1 MKASRPNNFLSN
13 VVIFFAVTVLTAS
26 VLYFSGCAPT
36 AKQVAPPPV
45 DEARQKAIADS
56 LFKIYSLELNKA
68 WSTGYE
74 YYKNKTYRSAINP
87 FWKVI
92 EIDTINRFKEKYTYL
107 ADSYI
112 KLNVPDSAQI
122 VLELGVKAYPQ
133 NAYLHRTLAYFYDG
147 RGQVEDA
154 IREYEA
160 ATNIDPK
167 QVNDWKALGSL
178 YVKKGETDKAIA
190 AYEKVVSL
198 DPKDQDSQRVLSKLY
213 KSTGDASAAI
223 QRMEEVKKLDPKNVE
238 NLFNLGREYFNLSDF
253 DNAVANF
260 EQLLQIKSD
269 DVSAMEYL
277 GNALQNKGSY
287 TRAISIYKE
296 IVKLQPNNKK
306 VLTDMA
312 TSYKELKQFSTARNY
327 ARQALQ
333 IDPKYGLAFIVIG
346 EIYEA
351 AAENCYTARGK
362 KSAEFDDK
370 LIYDLAYQQYQKA
383 AEDLQFKDYA
393 LKRMSYVNELRPTK
407 EDLFFHRGQTKP
419 KDTCYQW
426 IYQ

>member
-13 VVIFFAVTVLTAS
+13 VFILFAAIVLTAS
-26 VLYFSGCAPT
+26 VIYFSGCAPT
-36 AKQVAPPPV
+36 AKQVAPPV

-112 KLNVPDSAQI
+112 KLNIPDSAQI
-122 VLELGVKAYPQ
+122 VLQLGVKAYPQ

-178 YVKKGETDKAIA
+178 YVKNGETDKAIA
-190 AYEKVVSL
+190 AYEKVVGL

-260 EQLLQIKSD
+260 EQLLQIKPD

-296 IVKLQPNNKK
+296 IVKIQPNNKK

-333 IDPKYGLAFIVIG
+333 VDPKYGLAFIVIG

-370 LIYDLAYQQYQKA
+370 LVYDLAYQQYQKA